1 MPPKSNDKM
10 RELRE
15 RAAAMINR
23 PPTTLVP
30 DATRPDD
37 PPPVPELGSAAPT
50 LGLSTHFGMTALDQV
65 VDGRTVQR
73 IPLTAIAPEV
83 REEGRQPRFL
93 PLPDEL
99 LIQGRPNPDYADL
112 IATLY
117 DLGRSIK
124 ERQIQPI
131 VVYPGVSE
139 VAPTVRYIILV
150 GHRRWT
156 AAHLVGITEID
167 AVIVDPP
174 SPSDRVRVQYAENED
189 RADFSDME
197 RVWALQQMKQALDDA
212 PWEAVETRFQLSRGR
227 RQELLRLASFTAEQ
241 QTQIARLRLRETQLR
256 PLHAAVRAGELP
268 PAHVDAVLSQL
279 GRLSTPTKGATGETR
294 PLLDGPTIARVV
306 AQAKRNAHT
315 PPQRPTPQWV
325 TAIQQQL
332 DRTDR
337 QVTRTR
343 ARLSELSETDAAKLR
358 AHLESTARRIQE
370 IVQQL
375 AREPAD

>member
-1 MPPKSNDKM
+1 
-10 RELRE
+10 
-15 RAAAMINR
+15 
-23 PPTTLVP
+23 
-30 DATRPDD
+30 
-37 PPPVPELGSAAPT
+37 
-50 LGLSTHFGMTALDQV
+50 MTALDQV

-139 VAPTVRYIILV
+139 VAPTVRYLILV